1 MLTTWKTIDPQKR
14 KTVIQFLQNY
24 TEDLS
29 QSRNLE
35 SPIHGIS
42 TTLDEYIDKSQQIIL
57 NLKNNP
63 SLVNFGINIVLFSD
77 AQLAKGT
84 IVECIQKESEE
95 RKKRFEQIRQSES
108 SDLNR
113 RLRFLLVLAS
123 SAPLI
128 GLLGTVAGMLRTFA
142 GLSME
147 ESYKMDLVASGISQ
161 ALVTTQAGL
170 LIAIP
175 ALAFL
180 HLLNRRKKDWLRC
193 LNRMESISM
202 RQISPSPLTAS

>member
-1 MLTTWKTIDPQKR
+1 MNLLTDFYQQALFVVEKGGTLMFALMALSLYLYYLGFELWLRMRSVVPND
-14 KTVIQFLQNY
+14 LQSIPR
-24 TEDLS
+24 DRWAGFK
-29 QSRNLE
+29 QGGRV
-35 SPIHGIS
+35 
-42 TTLDEYIDKSQQIIL
+42 DQIMRYC
-57 NLKNNP
+57 
-63 SLVNFGINIVLFSD
+63 
-77 AQLAKGT
+77 LADH
-84 IVECIQKESEE
+84 QNREE
-95 RKKRFEQIRQSES
+95 TRKRFEQIRQSES
-108 SDLNR
+108 SYLNR

>member
-1 MLTTWKTIDPQKR
+1 MNLLSDFYQQALFFWEKGGVLMFALLGLSMYLYFLGFELWLR
-14 KTVIQFLQNY
+14 MKTVIPN
-24 TEDLS
+24 
-29 QSRNLE
+29 
-35 SPIHGIS
+35 
-42 TTLDEYIDKSQQIIL
+42 
-57 NLKNNP
+57 NLKSIP
-63 SLVNFGINIVLFSD
+63 REKWVGFQGGGRVDKIMRHC
-77 AQLAKGT
+77 LAKH
-84 IVECIQKESEE
+84 QNRKET
-95 RKKRFEQIRQSES
+95 RKRFEQIRFSEES
-108 SDLNR
+108 YLNR

-128 GLLGTVAGMLRTFA
+128 GLLGTVAGMLKTFS

-147 ESYKMDLVASGISQ
+147 EGYKMDIVASGISQ

-202 RQISPSPLTAS
+202 RQIPPIP